1 MAQTPTARCTPA
13 HLAAQAT
20 RLAAAMDAV
29 TDTEAAQRGLTRADF
44 EVLAAL
50 RGAGADRGY
59 RLRTGELAG
68 RCHLSSG
75 GTSNIIRRM
84 AESGY
89 VVREADLHDGRGS
102 WAQLTEE
109 GRRVVDA
116 VRRAADAVYEQ
127 LLSPLPAGAADALSG
142 LISLVAAAL
151 EQAPEAGQFTAVG
164 GAAAAGAPGRGR
176 RIVRAPRP
184 APKR

>member
-1 MAQTPTARCTPA
+1 MAQTPPPACTPA

-29 TDTEAAQRGLTRADF
+29 TDAEAAQRGLTRADF

-50 RGAGADRGY
+50 RGAGAALGY
-59 RLRTGELAG
+59 RLRPGELAE

-116 VRRAADAVYEQ
+116 VRRAADAVYDE
-127 LLSPLPAGAADALSG
+127 LLRPLPGGAVDALSG

-151 EQAPEAGQFTAVG
+151 EQAPAPRPG
-164 GAAAAGAPGRGR
+164 AGALATGRAR

>member
-1 MAQTPTARCTPA
+1 MAQTPPPPCTPA

-29 TDTEAAQRGLTRADF
+29 TDAEAAQRGLTRADF

-50 RGAGADRGY
+50 RGAGAALGY
-59 RLRTGELAG
+59 RLRPGELAE

-116 VRRAADAVYEQ
+116 VRRAADAVYGE
-127 LLSPLPAGAADALSG
+127 LLRPLPGGAVDALSG

-151 EQAPEAGQFTAVG
+151 EQGG
-164 GAAAAGAPGRGR
+164 GARAGAGAPAPGRAR

-184 APKR
+184 ASKR